1 MSDEVI
7 QLIFYELSNPSPLT
21 FVSQRFYRFSQD
33 PYVRAHYFLIHY
45 GPTEAMYFAL
55 GRGKIITERVLDV
68 CHILPFNSASSLV
81 VKILL
86 TSGAHLSRYLIQIAI
101 HHYFHTQTHFIKSPW
116 VRNVPLRVFVYF
128 LKLAE
133 EMYGEIPRGKVH
145 ISCIYFPMCF
155 DIILKGED
163 DGSIFANFL
172 KESRFPAH
180 LKSMTWES
188 VKEIM
193 DTYKVLQI
201 ANWR

>member
-1 MSDEVI
+1 MRWVGGR
-7 QLIFYELSNPSPLT
+7 LSLKGCLM
-21 FVSQRFYRFSQD
+21 
-33 PYVRAHYFLIHY
+33 YVTSL
-45 GPTEAMYFAL
+45 L
-55 GRGKIITERVLDV
+55 
-68 CHILPFNSASSLV
+68 FNSLSSLV

-101 HHYFHTQTHFIKSPW
+101 HHYFHTQTHFVKSPW

-145 ISCIYFPMCF
+145 ISLKSIFLISS

-163 DGSIFANFL
+163 DGSIFASFL

-180 LKSMTWES
+180 LKSINWES

-201 ANWR
+201 TNWR

>member
-1 MSDEVI
+1 MNSPTQVLWHLCHNDFIGSPKILMCEHT
-7 QLIFYELSNPSPLT
+7 IFLYITGLPRQCTMRWVGGRLSLKGCLM
-21 FVSQRFYRFSQD
+21 
-33 PYVRAHYFLIHY
+33 YVTSL
-45 GPTEAMYFAL
+45 L
-55 GRGKIITERVLDV
+55 
-68 CHILPFNSASSLV
+68 FNSISSLV

-145 ISCIYFPMCF
+145 ISLKSKFPISS

-163 DGSIFANFL
+163 DGSIFASFL

-180 LKSMTWES
+180 LKSITWES

-201 ANWR
+201 TNWR

>member
-1 MSDEVI
+1 MNRLCGVSKSLVSNALFLKRISDEVI
-7 QLIFYELSNPSPLT
+7 QLIFYELSDPSPLT

-68 CHILPFNSASSLV
+68 CDISFVQSHTSSLV

-101 HHYFHTQTHFIKSPW
+101 HHYFHTQTHFIKFPW

-133 EMYGEIPRGKVH
+133 EMYGEIPRGKAH
-145 ISCIYFPMCF
+145 ISFKF
-155 DIILKGED
+155 
-163 DGSIFANFL
+163 IF
-172 KESRFPAH
+172 R
-180 LKSMTWES
+180 
-188 VKEIM
+188 
-193 DTYKVLQI
+193 YVLTPS
-201 ANWR
+201 